1 MDCINKELC
10 IIKEGVSE
18 NLPYQITEYG
28 KLLRSKIGLLI
39 LKMYEIEP
47 TDTHLKFLTAIELT
61 HTASLHH
68 DDVIDNETTRRNSQ
82 TINSLKGNK
91 LSVLYGNLI
100 LTNALKIILATDN
113 TILSKHFNETIQDM
127 CKGELLQNSQLYS
140 LPSLED
146 YIEKSRLKT
155 ASLFKMGGQGL
166 KILSADI
173 PQNMIDFTEN
183 FGIGFQIK
191 NDLDNLL
198 TTKTDIENGIYT
210 APLIY
215 AGGTEITEYGIE
227 KTKALID
234 NYIQKGLN
242 YLEKERDNQYKK
254 ELIGVMQCLKN

>member
-10 IIKEGVSE
+10 IIKEGVSK
-18 NLPYQITEYG
+18 NLPYQINEYG

-39 LKMYEIEP
+39 LKMYGIEP
-47 TDTHLKFLTAIELT
+47 TDVHLKFLTAIELT

-100 LTNALKIILATDN
+100 LTNALKIILSIDN
-113 TILSKHFNETIQDM
+113 TLAEHFNETIQDM

-155 ASLFKMGGQGL
+155 ASLFKMVGQGL

-215 AGGTEITEYGIE
+215 SGETEITEYGIE

-234 NYIQKGLN
+234 NYIQKGFT

>member
-10 IIKEGVSE
+10 IIKEGVSK
-18 NLPYQITEYG
+18 NLPYKITDYG

-47 TDTHLKFLTAIELT
+47 TDVHLKFLTAIELT

-100 LTNALKIILATDN
+100 LTNALKIILSIDN
-113 TILSKHFNETIQDM
+113 TLAKHFNETIQDM

-140 LPSLED
+140 IPSLED

-155 ASLFKMGGQGL
+155 ASLFKMVGLGL

-173 PQNMIDFTEN
+173 PQSMIDFTEN

-215 AGGTEITEYGIE
+215 SGGTEITEYGIE

-234 NYIQKGLN
+234 NYIQKGFT
-242 YLEKERDNQYKK
+242 YPEKERDNQYKK